1 MSGAAAGTAESAA
14 RIIPHW
20 RVAAAAQ
27 AVIPEPAEAV
37 ALARLVVTERV
48 AVQVAAVQVAAL
60 TPRAL
65 VAVLEFTEREQTE
78 LAVLTQAVTA
88 TPEPAV
94 LAVKPAQQPPEA
106 HLVPQPEERLAVAA
120 EAQNLATKMVR
131 GPVAQFGLSGARVA
145 LSPQLIRGMSD
156 ETLYSHA

>member
-1 MSGAAAGTAESAA
+1 VETVILILCLWWQDLVAEAVHQTLQHLLGVRLSGTAAGTAEPAA
-14 RIIPHW
+14 RIIPRR

-27 AVIPEPAEAV
+27 VVIPGTAELAAASPPLGAAEPAAV
-37 ALARLVVTERV
+37 RA
-48 AVQVAAVQVAAL
+48 AAVQVAAL

-94 LAVKPAQQPPEA
+94 LAVKTAQ
-106 HLVPQPEERLAVAA
+106 
-120 EAQNLATKMVR
+120 
-131 GPVAQFGLSGARVA
+131 
-145 LSPQLIRGMSD
+145 
-156 ETLYSHA
+156 